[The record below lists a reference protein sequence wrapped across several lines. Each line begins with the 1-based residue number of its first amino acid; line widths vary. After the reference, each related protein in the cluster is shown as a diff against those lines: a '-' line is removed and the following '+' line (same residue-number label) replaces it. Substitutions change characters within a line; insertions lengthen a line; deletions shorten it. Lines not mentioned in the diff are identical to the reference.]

1 MVRSYVPHATRLAE
15 YPDAIKALFL
25 GNGKRNQKVK
35 PNTLFRKNHKEQAL
49 ITMERNEYAIDEQ
62 ESEPYRLT
70 MDDAAFMLLGYRN
83 PRLFAD

>member
-1 MVRSYVPHATRLAE
+1 MVRSYIPHATRLAD
-15 YPDAIKALFL
+15 YPDAIKNLFL

-35 PNTLFRKNHKEQAL
+35 PATLFRKNHKEQAI
-49 ITMERNEYAIDEQ
+49 ITMARNEYAIDEQ

-83 PRLFAD
+83 PRMFTD